1 MQPKDLGPDEKWRV
15 IPATDK
21 QIQDTMEQINILG
34 NDQLDEAMVHHFK
47 EMMAYSWGMFDAC
60 LRPVDSDPVG
70 IQCTFEIS
78 FEAQGV

>member
-1 MQPKDLGPDEKWRV
+1 MQPKDLGPGEKWRV

-47 EMMAYSWGMFDAC
+47 EMIAYSYSALFYYHSTTIMLVLYLPAVSSLFF
-60 LRPVDSDPVG
+60 L
-70 IQCTFEIS
+70 
-78 FEAQGV
+78 